1 MKKSYNISDGI
12 MTVDKDVL
20 DSMEYNGTY
29 LPNVEHVT
37 FNLRTEEKVAVKDE
51 NGEPKRIPAKNRD
64 GSEIKGKKGN
74 VVTKVQYETR
84 KLDNPVLVTRV
95 TFEGG
100 TSVTVR
106 NSEHDPVETEQVEV
120 EKGSGVK
127 ATVASRCSKERGIAY
142 AILKRACGIV
152 GDKGEVGG
160 NGLGRIL
167 NEIVDEGYDQQFEE
181 AKSRLLRSKKK
192 AAFEELK
199 KQPKKAKQKRYSYNE
214 LVQLAGPILESLAK
228 KAQTDPGFV
237 QKLLGA

>member
-1 MKKSYNISDGI
+1 MKKSYRISDGI
-12 MTVDKDVL
+12 TAADKDVL

-29 LPNVEHVT
+29 LPNVERVI
-37 FNLRTEEKVAVKDE
+37 FNLKTEEKVAVKDE

-64 GSEIKGKKGN
+64 GSEIKDKKGN
-74 VVTKVQYETR
+74 VVTNVQYETR
-84 KLDNPVLVTRV
+84 KLDNPVLLTRV
-95 TFEGG
+95 MFDDGTF
-100 TSVTVR
+100 VTVR

-127 ATVASRCSKERGIAY
+127 VTVASRCSKERGIAY

-167 NEIVDEGYDQQFEE
+167 SEIVDEGYDQQLED
-181 AKSRLLRSKKK
+181 AKSRLRRSKKK

-214 LVQLAGPILESLAK
+214 LAQLAGPILESLAQK
-228 KAQTDPGFV
+228 VQKDPGFI